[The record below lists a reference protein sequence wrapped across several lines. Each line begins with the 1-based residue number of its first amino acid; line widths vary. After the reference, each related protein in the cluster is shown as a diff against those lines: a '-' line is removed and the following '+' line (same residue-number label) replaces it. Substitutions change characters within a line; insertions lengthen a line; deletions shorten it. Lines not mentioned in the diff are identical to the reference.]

1 MASYGPGKDFSNA
14 EEIVHLQYPELSGE
28 ILETKINSYQ
38 LEHSF
43 IGILGKAIEPA
54 ITPLGYD
61 WKIGIA
67 LISSFA
73 AREVFVGTLATIYSV
88 ENGAHQEYKNNRGIR
103 QILSYNKEEPKYS
116 HASEDFMKNSVWV
129 ENFKNIKW

>member
-1 MASYGPGKDFSNA
+1 MVLVKIFQNA
-14 EEIVHLQYPELSGE
+14 QEIVQKQYPDLSGE

-88 ENGAHQEYKNNRGIR
+88 ENGAEETIKNRM
-103 QILSYNKEEPKYS
+103 
-116 HASEDFMKNSVWV
+116 ASEGSGGWKTF
-129 ENFKNIKW
+129 I